1 MLRDFIVMLTK
12 ETRYKKI
19 VSSRT
24 QLYEANISLFVMTVV
39 HTVLLTGRLITPD
52 LLIPGDTSY
61 KAFVSLHLVAVE
73 SDIKDRHAL

>member
-39 HTVLLTGRLITPD
+39 HTGYYSRVDRSLQTYLSLAIQVIKRLLAF
-52 LLIPGDTSY
+52 TS
-61 KAFVSLHLVAVE
+61 
-73 SDIKDRHAL
+73 